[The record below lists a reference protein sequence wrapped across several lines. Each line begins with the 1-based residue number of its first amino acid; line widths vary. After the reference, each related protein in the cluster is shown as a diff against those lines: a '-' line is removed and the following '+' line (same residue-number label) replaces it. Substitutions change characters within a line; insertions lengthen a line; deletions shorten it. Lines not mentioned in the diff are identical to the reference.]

1 MAAKMV
7 LLRHGA
13 TEWSLSG
20 QHTGRTDIPLL
31 EEGCKQAKKAGE
43 LLREHG
49 FAMFG
54 LVLASPLRRAAE
66 TCALAG
72 FEGEV
77 DPDLMEWDYGAY
89 EGLTS
94 AEIRERRPGW
104 NLWEDGVPG
113 GERLTDVG
121 RRADRVIERARTV
134 EGDTLCVAHGH
145 LLRVLAARWLGL
157 PPVAG
162 RLFVLRAGAVCVL
175 GWEFECPV
183 IEVWNLL
190 PLA

>member
-1 MAAKMV
+1 MAARMV

-13 TEWSLSG
+13 TEWSRSG

-43 LLREHG
+43 LLRAHG
-49 FAMFG
+49 FTRFT
-54 LVLASPLRRAAE
+54 LVLASPLRRAEE
-66 TCALAG
+66 TCGLAG
-72 FEGEV
+72 FESQV

-94 AEIRERRPGW
+94 AEIRELRPGW
-104 NLWEDGVPG
+104 NLWEDGVPD
-113 GERLTDVG
+113 GETLTDVA
-121 RRADRVIERARTV
+121 RRADRVIERVRSV

-175 GWEFECPV
+175 GWELEFPV
-183 IEVWNLL
+183 VEVWNLQ
-190 PLA
+190 PQV